1 MISAPTNSFSR
12 RIFPKGN
19 LAAICLL
26 LASMMLSCN
35 YGVIDLDVQ
44 GHRGCRGLMPEN
56 SIPAFEKAWELGVN
70 TLEMDVVITKDRQVL
85 VSHEAWFENDF
96 CLDPAGNPVSESEGK
111 QHNIYEMDFADVQKW
126 DCGTKTNPRFPQQQK
141 LSVTKP
147 LLSDV
152 FDAIESKVDY
162 TDYDQPSRIP
172 HYNIELKIEPN
183 GVGVFHPEIP
193 EFVELVLAVLQNKG
207 VVERCTLQCFDPEG
221 LREARRQD
229 KTIAL
234 GLLIDE
240 KEDYQAKISELGFYP
255 EVLSPF
261 WDLVDA
267 QMLTFAAEKNMKV
280 VPWTVNE
287 EEDMRKL
294 VRLGVHGMITDYPD
308 RLLALLQ
315 EI

>member
-1 MISAPTNSFSR
+1 MLPSGKVTVICFSLAIS
-12 RIFPKGN
+12 
-19 LAAICLL
+19 
-26 LASMMLSCN
+26 MLSCN

-56 SIPAFEKAWELGVN
+56 SIPAFEKAWDLGVT

-85 VSHEAWFENDF
+85 VSHEAWFDSEF
-96 CLDPAGNPVSESEGK
+96 CLNLDGRPMSESESA
-111 QHNIYEMDFADVQKW
+111 QTNIFQMNYAEVENW
-126 DCGTKTNPRFPQQQK
+126 DCGTKPHPRFPGQQK
-141 LSVTKP
+141 LKVTKP

-152 FDAIESKVDY
+152 FDAIESRVDY
-162 TDYDQPSRIP
+162 NEYDVTSRIP

-183 GVGVFHPEIP
+183 GAGVFHPEIP

-207 VVERCTLQCFDPEG
+207 VAERCTLQCFDPEG

-261 WDLVDA
+261 WELVDA

-287 EEDMRKL
+287 VEDMRKL